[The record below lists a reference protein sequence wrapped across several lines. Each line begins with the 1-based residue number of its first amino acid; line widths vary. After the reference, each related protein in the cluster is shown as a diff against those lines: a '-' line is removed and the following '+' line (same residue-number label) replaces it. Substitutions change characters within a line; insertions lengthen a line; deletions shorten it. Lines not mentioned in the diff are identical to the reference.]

1 MSKIGITLMNL
12 RQKEEGILGIPGDVR
27 EEEGWGSQMKTKTTS
42 LMALRFKGEKMHE
55 ILEVEG
61 GEEGVIITGRRG
73 Q

>member
-1 MSKIGITLMNL
+1 
-12 RQKEEGILGIPGDVR
+12 
-27 EEEGWGSQMKTKTTS
+27 MKTKTTS

-55 ILEVEG
+55 ILEVEV